1 MVQEKLKME
10 DLDPEE
16 EFELMYADELELM
29 NEIDLEAQGNL
40 VKYLNIVKIITN

>member
-1 MVQEKLKME
+1 MG

-29 NEIDLEAQGNL
+29 NEINLETQGNL
-40 VKYLNIVKIITN
+40 VIYLSKAKIIIN

>member
-1 MVQEKLKME
+1 ME

-29 NEIDLEAQGNL
+29 NEIDLETQGNL
-40 VKYLNIVKIITN
+40 VIYSNIVKIIIN